1 MFVYRAEKEIPVM
14 TIREQL
20 IKSISVLPEAIL
32 HEVYEYVLFKTSRIS
47 RSGLGRQRGRM
58 ANDFELADDFDAG
71 EAAAAFEFLKKYKGS
86 ITREIDYKKEKLEYL
101 DERYGAH

>member
-1 MFVYRAEKEIPVM
+1 MFAYQAKKEILVM
-14 TIREQL
+14 TLREQL
-20 IKSISVLPEAIL
+20 IKNISMLPETIL
-32 HEVYEYVLFKTSRIS
+32 YEVYEYVLFKANRMS
-47 RSGLGRQRGRM
+47 RSRPGEQGGKM

-71 EAAAAFEFLKKYKGS
+71 EATAAFEFLKKYKGR